1 MCKSSLGGLWVLLAL
16 VVGACHGQMATSET
30 FDEGAV
36 SALVASDGVAPPE
49 VESLARQLDAGEVL
63 MEDLPP
69 LDLSAT
75 RIVQVMRRLAELE
88 VGSPDAE
95 PVPFVSTANC
105 SRVYANDLWR
115 DPANPGSGT
124 HVVVRFYCPGTA
136 GATQNFRPASTKPY
150 LYGGYGPITNW
161 MLWQHYP
168 APGYHQVFVDGWYY
182 YEWVSRFYSG
192 STIMGWIYLQRP

>member
-1 MCKSSLGGLWVLLAL
+1 MRKCSLNGVWILVAL
-16 VVGACHGQMATSET
+16 VVGACRGQIGEAET

-36 SALVASDGVAPPE
+36 SALVASDDAVSPE
-49 VESLARQLDAGEVL
+49 VDQLVRQIAADEVL
-63 MEDLPP
+63 VEDLRP

-75 RIVQVMRRLAELE
+75 HIVQVMRRLAELG
-88 VGSPDAE
+88 VGSSDAE
-95 PVPFVSTANC
+95 PMPFVSTANC

-115 DPANPGSGT
+115 DPSNPGSGT

-150 LYGGYGPITNW
+150 LYGGFGPIANW

-192 STIMGWIYLQRP
+192 ATIMGWIYLQRP